1 MPLVQSIRE
10 RPDRLRGLARVGALG
25 LALGLGACGQPPA
38 PPPPE
43 LSVAQIHRLM
53 RQAAPHRAVDAG
65 WATDMRAAFT
75 RLDVPATRQN
85 VCAAIAVVAQESGF
99 VADPEVPG
107 LADITLRKLQQISQN
122 PAAWAAINMRLRQ
135 QAEGGRTFYDQLLQI
150 RTEHDLERWYQAF
163 MAASMTGPLLKLVGK
178 DVDTLIST
186 LGSMQVSVA
195 FARGFAREHDIP
207 ETDIRERLYTR
218 AGGLFYGM
226 AHLLKYEYH
235 YADIKHLFADYNAGH
250 YASRNAGFQRMVS
263 ALSGVRLVPDG
274 DLLSYA
280 DGRAAPSATLQAVL
294 TALARHGLPADPQ
307 AVLRDLRQ
315 EKQAALFDTAT
326 YRQIADLHR
335 QRVGYAITEAM
346 PQIDLHSDK
355 IQRPLTTAWFAGR
368 VNQRFQQCLRAA
380 L

>member
-1 MPLVQSIRE
+1 MTLFRRLPSPLRRLAVQ
-10 RPDRLRGLARVGALG
+10 AGAWAA
-25 LALGLGACGQPPA
+25 ALLLVACGPQPA
-38 PPPPE
+38 PPPAV
-43 LSVAQIHRLM
+43 LGVAQIHALM
-53 RQAAPHRAVDAG
+53 RQAAPQRHVDAG
-65 WATDMRAAFT
+65 WAADMQTAFA
-75 RLDVPATRQN
+75 RLDLPATRQN
-85 VCAAIAVVAQESGF
+85 VCAAVAVVAQESGF
-99 VADPEVPG
+99 VADHEVHG

-122 PAAWAAINMRLRQ
+122 PAAWAAINVRLRQ
-135 QAEGGRTFYDQLLQI
+135 QAEDGRTYYDQLLKI

-163 MAASMTGPLLKLVGK
+163 IGARLTGPLLKLVGK

-207 ETDIRERLYTR
+207 EADIRERLYTR

-235 YADIKHLFADYNAGH
+235 YADLKHLFADYNAGH

-263 ALSGVRLVPDG
+263 ALSGVRLVADG
-274 DLLSYA
+274 DMLSYA
-280 DGRAAPSATLQAVL
+280 GGRPSPSATLQAVL
-294 TALARHGLPADPQ
+294 TALARHGVPADPQ
-307 AVLRDLRQ
+307 SVLRDLRQ